1 VAKPHLAE
9 ARRLAGLTQRQ
20 LAARAGLNRVQLAK
34 YESGTQSPSVT
45 TAARIAHV
53 LGNSVEEL
61 FEGDAYG
68 AHTRA
73 GDAARIERLEARL
86 SVLEARFAAVQ
97 APHTEADSRVRPR
110 GRDPRR

>member
-1 VAKPHLAE
+1 MAKPHLAE

-45 TAARIAHV
+45 TAARIAQV

-97 APHTEADSRVRPR
+97 APDADSRVRPR
-110 GRDPRR
+110 QRDPRR